1 MDKDET
7 IKNKTYTVKF
17 FENNILSQIFEKLS
31 FDDAYKKSIPEEALS
46 QYPENYWHVK
56 MKYPVIEDLF
66 NHDIFSVLVCY
77 FEDPKTNIRTKEYYI
92 CK

>member
-1 MDKDET
+1 MDKYET
-7 IKNKTYTVKF
+7 IKNNTYTLKF
-17 FENNILSQIFEKLS
+17 FENKELSYVIEKLS
-31 FDDAYKKSIPEEALS
+31 FDDAFKKAIPEEALS

-66 NHDIFSVLVCY
+66 NHDIFNVLVCY
-77 FEDPKTNIRTKEYYI
+77 FEDPKTNIKTNKYYI